1 MLKTTLTQAVQAL
14 ALNMSQTSD
23 AALGEAWVWE
33 DYDSEGQRF
42 KAFVALHELSD
53 LAALIAAQRVAQG
66 NAPSMAQR
74 ILGLHCIAFRD
85 LQGLLLGIDDE
96 LGERAPTVGEWSVHE
111 ALEHIV
117 TAEAGF
123 HVVCRL
129 TVERARKGLPMAKPE
144 NEDYDAIYGSEQEFM
159 GLMAVPF
166 SELCQTYTGIHNAAI
181 TDLSQLTDADLALD
195 ALYWETKPYSLQFRL
210 GRFED
215 HLRQHTIQIDRTLDA
230 LGVKRSEGRL
240 LARMLYNA
248 MAVVEAALL
257 GAPDTLSEQQ
267 AQVAER
273 IGKL

>member
-1 MLKTTLTQAVQAL
+1 MLETTLTQAVQSL
-14 ALNMSQTSD
+14 ALSMSQASD
-23 AALGEAWVWE
+23 AALGQAWVWE

-42 KAFVALHELSD
+42 KAFVALRELGD
-53 LAALIAAQRVAQG
+53 LAARIAAQRVAQD

-74 ILGLHCIAFRD
+74 ILGQHRIAFRD

-96 LGERAPTVGEWSVHE
+96 LGERAPAVGEWSVHE

-129 TVERARKGLPMAKPE
+129 TAERARKGLPMAKPE
-144 NEDYDAIYGSEQEFM
+144 NEDYDAIYGSEQEFK

-166 SELCQTYTGIHNAAI
+166 SELCQTYARIHDETV
-181 TDLSQLTDADLALD
+181 TDLSQLTDAELGLH
-195 ALYWETKPYSLQFRL
+195 ALYWEAKPYPLQFRL

-230 LGVKRSEGRL
+230 LGIKRSEGRL

-248 MAVVEAALL
+248 MAAVEAALL
-257 GAPDTLSEQQ
+257 GAADTLSEQQ
-267 AQVAER
+267 AQSAER